1 MHFLSEK
8 ERKRAKTNII
18 GEKDV
23 AALDFCNAGRICNYI
38 WGGVISVVYKIL
50 YNGRVG
56 NG

>member
-8 ERKRAKTNII
+8 ERKRVKTNII